1 MSFIQVISSSKHDFH
16 VLGCYIGEIR
26 CEIVQNLITLVAVI
40 MVISPLRFPWR
51 VEESTKVILPV
62 QNGKG

>member
-1 MSFIQVISSSKHDFH
+1 MF
-16 VLGCYIGEIR
+16 LGIGEIR
-26 CEIVQNLITLVAVI
+26 CEIVQNLKTLAAVI

-62 QNGKG
+62 QNGKGWL